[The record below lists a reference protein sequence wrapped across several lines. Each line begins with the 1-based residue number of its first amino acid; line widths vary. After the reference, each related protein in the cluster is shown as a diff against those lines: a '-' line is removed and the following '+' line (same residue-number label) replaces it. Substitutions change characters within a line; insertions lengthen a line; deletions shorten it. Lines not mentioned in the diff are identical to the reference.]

1 MLHNYFHLAVR
12 VTCYH
17 TNTYELLV
25 LHSFGIL
32 LKMLCW
38 LLLGLCKQIPVIAC
52 VLPPARFH
60 AALLGKSASFP
71 DMLVAVQ
78 C

>member
-17 TNTYELLV
+17 TNTHELL
-25 LHSFGIL
+25 LLLLFAIL

-38 LLLGLCKQIPVIAC
+38 LLLGLCK
-52 VLPPARFH
+52 
-60 AALLGKSASFP
+60 
-71 DMLVAVQ
+71 
-78 C
+78 